1 MEAMSSMQQIMEK
14 YNSLRKSETKVA
26 DIILEHPEA
35 AIHFSVSELAE
46 QAGVSDPTVIRFC
59 RSLGFKG
66 FQDFKIY
73 LAQSII
79 PGIRNIHETVNQ
91 GENVPDLVRKVFDA
105 NTAAIQSTLGTLD
118 FASIDEAIKELSNAR
133 RIMFFGL
140 GNSAVV
146 AKDAYHKFFRIGIP
160 CEWFEDSHMAM
171 MAASIM
177 KPGEVLVV
185 ISHSGSTT
193 DIVDVLEVASKAG
206 ARSIA
211 IVSHHKSPVS
221 GKADYTLCVAST
233 ETEYKFE
240 PMASRIAQL
249 SVIDVLSVG
258 VSLLH
263 SDVYIANLEKS
274 RKALVRKRY

>member
-1 MEAMSSMQQIMEK
+1 MMSIPQILSN
-14 YNSLRKSETKVA
+14 YSNLRKSEMKVA
-26 DIILEHPEA
+26 DVILEHPEA

-46 QAGVSDPTVIRFC
+46 LAGVSDPTVIRFC

-66 FQDFKIY
+66 FQDFKIN

-79 PGIRNIHETVNQ
+79 PEIRNIHETVNR

-105 NTAAIQSTLGTLD
+105 NIAAIQSTLGTLD
-118 FASIDEAIKELSNAR
+118 FQAVEAAINELSGAS

-146 AKDAYHKFFRIGIP
+146 AKDAYHKFFRTGIP
-160 CEWFEDSHMAM
+160 CQWFEDTHMAM

-177 KPGEVLVV
+177 RPGEALVV

-193 DIVDVLEVASKAG
+193 DIVDALEVATKAG
-206 ARSIA
+206 ASTIA

-221 GKADYTLCVAST
+221 SVATHTLCVASS

-258 VSLLH
+258 VTMQRSEE
-263 SDVYIANLEKS
+263 YIANLDKS

>member
-79 PGIRNIHETVNQ
+79 PGIRSIHETVNQ

-118 FASIDEAIKELSNAR
+118 FDSIDEAIKELSNAR

-177 KPGEVLVV
+177 KPEEVLVV

-193 DIVDVLEVASKAG
+193 DIVDVLDVASKAG

-221 GKADYTLCVAST
+221 GKADHTLCVAST
-233 ETEYKFE
+233 ETEYRFE

-263 SDVYIANLEKS
+263 SEVYIANLERS

>member
-1 MEAMSSMQQIMEK
+1 MDNYS
-14 YNSLRKSETKVA
+14 SLRKSETKVA
-26 DIILEHPEA
+26 DFILEHPEA

-46 QAGVSDPTVIRFC
+46 QTGVSDPTVIRFC

-73 LAQSII
+73 LAQNII
-79 PGIRNIHETVNQ
+79 PEIRNIHESVNKD
-91 GENVPDLVRKVFDA
+91 ENVPDLVRKVFDA
-105 NTAAIQSTLGTLD
+105 NVAAIKSTLDTLD
-118 FASIDEAIKELSNAR
+118 FASIEASIQKLSNAS

-160 CEWFEDSHMAM
+160 CQWFEDSHMAM

-177 KPGEVLVV
+177 RPGEVLVV
-185 ISHSGSTT
+185 ISHSGSTM

-206 ARSIA
+206 ADTIA

-221 GKADYTLCVAST
+221 GKAAHTLCVAST
-233 ETEYKFE
+233 ETEYRFE

-263 SDVYIANLEKS
+263 SETCIANLEKS

>member
-1 MEAMSSMQQIMEK
+1 MQQIMEK

-118 FASIDEAIKELSNAR
+118 FASIDEAIKELSKAR

-177 KPGEVLVV
+177 KPEEVLVV

-193 DIVDVLEVASKAG
+193 DIVDVLDVASKAG

-221 GKADYTLCVAST
+221 GKADHTLCVAST
-233 ETEYKFE
+233 ETEYRFE

-263 SDVYIANLEKS
+263 SEVYIANLEKS

>member
-1 MEAMSSMQQIMEK
+1 MQLIMET
-14 YNSLRKSETKVA
+14 YNHLRKSEMKVA
-26 DIILEHPEA
+26 DIILEHPED
-35 AIHFSVSELAE
+35 AIHFSVSELAD

-66 FQDFKIY
+66 FQDFKIS
-73 LAQSII
+73 LAQSVI
-79 PGIRNIHETVNQ
+79 PEIRNIHETVNK

-105 NTAAIQSTLGTLD
+105 NIAAVQSTLDTLD
-118 FASIDEAIKELSNAR
+118 PASIERAIQVLSDAR
-133 RIMFFGL
+133 RIIFFGL

-171 MAASIM
+171 MSASIM
-177 KPGEVLVV
+177 KPGDVLVV
-185 ISHSGSTT
+185 ISHSGSST
-193 DIVDVLEVASKAG
+193 DIVETLEVASKTG
-206 ARSIA
+206 AATIA

-221 GKADYTLCVAST
+221 AKASCTLRVAST
-233 ETEYKFE
+233 ETGYKFE

-249 SVIDVLSVG
+249 SVIDVLAVG

-263 SDVYIANLEKS
+263 SEEYIGNLEKS

>member
-1 MEAMSSMQQIMEK
+1 MEK

-59 RSLGFKG
+59 RSLGFKA

-79 PGIRNIHETVNQ
+79 PDIRNIHETVNQ

-105 NTAAIQSTLGTLD
+105 NTAAIQRTLGTLD
-118 FASIDEAIKELSNAR
+118 FTSIDEAIKELSNAK
-133 RIMFFGL
+133 RIVFFGL
-140 GNSAVV
+140 GNSAVI

-193 DIVDVLEVASKAG
+193 DIVDVLDVASKAG

-221 GKADYTLCVAST
+221 GKAHYTLCVAST
-233 ETEYKFE
+233 EMEFKFE
-240 PMASRIAQL
+240 PMASRIAHL
-249 SVIDVLSVG
+249 CVVDVLSVG
-258 VSLLH
+258 VSLHH
-263 SDVYIANLEKS
+263 SEVYITNLEKS

>member
-1 MEAMSSMQQIMEK
+1 MDNYS
-14 YNSLRKSETKVA
+14 SLRKSETKVA
-26 DIILEHPEA
+26 DFILEHPEA

-46 QAGVSDPTVIRFC
+46 QTGVSDPTVIRFC
-59 RSLGFKG
+59 RNLGFKG

-73 LAQSII
+73 LAQNII
-79 PGIRNIHETVNQ
+79 PEIRNIHESVNKD
-91 GENVPDLVRKVFDA
+91 ENVPDLVRKVFDA
-105 NTAAIQSTLGTLD
+105 NIAAIKSTLDTLD
-118 FASIDEAIKELSNAR
+118 FASIEASIKKLSNAS

-160 CEWFEDSHMAM
+160 CQWFEDSHMAM

-177 KPGEVLVV
+177 RPGEVLVV
-185 ISHSGSTT
+185 ISHSGSTM

-206 ARSIA
+206 ADTIA

-221 GKADYTLCVAST
+221 GKAAHTLCVAST
-233 ETEYKFE
+233 ETEYRFE

-263 SDVYIANLEKS
+263 SETCIANLEKS

>member
-1 MEAMSSMQQIMEK
+1 MRLITDK
-14 YNSLRKSETKVA
+14 YNRLRKSETKVA
-26 DIILEHPEA
+26 DVILEHPEA
-35 AIHFSVSELAE
+35 VIHFSVSELAE
-46 QAGVSDPTVIRFC
+46 QADVSDPTVIRFC

-79 PGIRNIHETVNQ
+79 PEIRNIHETVNQ
-91 GENVPDLVRKVFDA
+91 NENAPEIVHKVFDA
-105 NTAAIQSTLGTLD
+105 NIAAIRSTLETLD
-118 FASIDEAIKELSNAR
+118 FGAIEASVRELSKAKK
-133 RIMFFGL
+133 IIFYGL
-140 GNSAVV
+140 GGSAVV

-160 CEWFEDSHMAM
+160 CEWFEDSHMAL

-177 KPGEVLVV
+177 KPGEMLVV

-193 DIVDVLEVASKAG
+193 DIVEALEVATKAG
-206 ARSIA
+206 AGTIA

-221 GKADYTLCVAST
+221 GKAAHILCVAST
-233 ETEYKFE
+233 ETEYRFE

-263 SDVYIANLEKS
+263 SENYIANLEKS

>member
-1 MEAMSSMQQIMEK
+1 MQHILDN
-14 YNSLRKSETKVA
+14 YSSLRKSEMKVA
-26 DIILEHPEA
+26 DFILEHPEA

-46 QAGVSDPTVIRFC
+46 QTGVSDPTVIRFC
-59 RSLGFKG
+59 RNLGFKG

-73 LAQSII
+73 LAQNII
-79 PGIRNIHETVNQ
+79 PEIRNIHESVNKD
-91 GENVPDLVRKVFDA
+91 ENVPDLVQKVFDA
-105 NTAAIQSTLGTLD
+105 NIAAVKSTLDTLD
-118 FASIDEAIKELSNAR
+118 FASIEAAINELSNAS

-146 AKDAYHKFFRIGIP
+146 AKDAFHKFFRIGIP
-160 CEWFEDSHMAM
+160 CQWFEDSHMAM

-177 KPGEVLVV
+177 KPDEVLVV
-185 ISHSGSTT
+185 ISHSGSTM
-193 DIVDVLEVASKAG
+193 DIVDVLEVASKTG
-206 ARSIA
+206 ADTIA

-221 GKADYTLCVAST
+221 GKAKLTLCVAST
-233 ETEYKFE
+233 ETEYRFE

-263 SDVYIANLEKS
+263 SDTCISNLEKS

>member
-1 MEAMSSMQQIMEK
+1 MMSIPQILSN
-14 YNSLRKSETKVA
+14 YSNLRKSEMKVA
-26 DIILEHPEA
+26 DVILEHPEA

-46 QAGVSDPTVIRFC
+46 LAGVSDPTVIRFC

-66 FQDFKIY
+66 FQDFKIN

-79 PGIRNIHETVNQ
+79 PEIRNIHETVNR

-105 NTAAIQSTLGTLD
+105 NIAAIQSTLGTLD
-118 FASIDEAIKELSNAR
+118 FQAVEAAINELSGAS

-146 AKDAYHKFFRIGIP
+146 AKDAYHKFFRTGIP
-160 CEWFEDSHMAM
+160 CQWFEDTHMAM

-177 KPGEVLVV
+177 QPGEALVV

-193 DIVDVLEVASKAG
+193 DIVDVLEVAAKAE
-206 ARSIA
+206 ASTIA

-221 GKADYTLCVAST
+221 SVATHTLCVASS

-258 VSLLH
+258 VTMQRSEE
-263 SDVYIANLEKS
+263 YIANLDKS

>member
-1 MEAMSSMQQIMEK
+1 MSIPQIMNN
-14 YNSLRKSETKVA
+14 YNSLRKSEMKVA

-46 QAGVSDPTVIRFC
+46 LAGVSDPTVIRFC

-66 FQDFKIY
+66 FQDFKIN

-79 PGIRNIHETVNQ
+79 PDIRNIHETVNR

-105 NTAAIQSTLGTLD
+105 NIAAIQSTLGTLD
-118 FASIDEAIKELSNAR
+118 FQAVEAAINELSGAG

-146 AKDAYHKFFRIGIP
+146 AKDAYHKFFRTGIP
-160 CEWFEDSHMAM
+160 CQWFEDTHMAM

-177 KPGEVLVV
+177 GPGEALVV

-193 DIVDVLEVASKAG
+193 DIVDVLEVAAKAG
-206 ARSIA
+206 AKTLA

-221 GKADYTLCVAST
+221 SVATHTLCVAST

-258 VSLLH
+258 VTMQRSEE
-263 SDVYIANLEKS
+263 YIANLDKS

>member
-1 MEAMSSMQQIMEK
+1 MQQIMEK

-105 NTAAIQSTLGTLD
+105 NMAAIQSTLGTLD

-177 KPGEVLVV
+177 KPEEVLVV

-193 DIVDVLEVASKAG
+193 DIVDVLDVASKAG

-221 GKADYTLCVAST
+221 GKADHTLCVAST
-233 ETEYKFE
+233 ETEYRFE

-263 SDVYIANLEKS
+263 SEVYIANLEKS

>member
-1 MEAMSSMQQIMEK
+1 MQLILDT
-14 YNSLRKSETKVA
+14 YNRLRKSEMKVA
-26 DIILEHPEA
+26 DIILEHPED

-66 FQDFKIY
+66 FQDFKIS
-73 LAQSII
+73 LAQSVI
-79 PGIRNIHETVNQ
+79 PEIRNIHETVNK

-105 NTAAIQSTLGTLD
+105 NIAAVQSTLDTLD
-118 FASIDEAIKELSNAR
+118 PASIERAIRELSGAR

-171 MAASIM
+171 MAAAIM
-177 KPGEVLVV
+177 QPGDVLVV
-185 ISHSGSTT
+185 ISHSGSSM
-193 DIVDVLEVASKAG
+193 DIVEALEVASKAG
-206 ARSIA
+206 AATIA

-221 GKADYTLCVAST
+221 AKASCTLCVAST
-233 ETEYKFE
+233 ETGYKFE

-249 SVIDVLSVG
+249 SVIDVLAVG

-263 SDVYIANLEKS
+263 SEEYIGNIEKS

>member
-1 MEAMSSMQQIMEK
+1 MQQIMEK

-177 KPGEVLVV
+177 KPGDVLVV

-193 DIVDVLEVASKAG
+193 DIVDVLDVASKAG

-221 GKADYTLCVAST
+221 GKADHTLCVAST
-233 ETEYKFE
+233 ETEYRFE

>member
-1 MEAMSSMQQIMEK
+1 MEK